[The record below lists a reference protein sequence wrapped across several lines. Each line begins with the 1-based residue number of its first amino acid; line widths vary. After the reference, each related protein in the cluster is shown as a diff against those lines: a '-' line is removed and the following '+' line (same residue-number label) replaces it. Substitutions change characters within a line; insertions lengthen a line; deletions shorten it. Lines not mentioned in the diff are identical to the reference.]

1 MTECR
6 QRRRPTTRSSGLAP
20 SRWRE
25 PVGRLRRQLDGLEPR
40 SGGRG
45 ACRNGIVQH
54 CTPPLSGGR
63 RALRKGTTMSIED
76 KLAIQ
81 EIIAQYSYTY
91 DSRDAEGFA
100 QLFVEDGV
108 FEVFVPG
115 KTTAS
120 VRLQSRTEILEW
132 ATQRLRERTG
142 RFTSRHYQSG
152 ILFDELTSDSAL
164 TRTMVLVTHQ
174 GVAEAAPRPTISGVY
189 HDQWRKTHTG
199 WRLAHRAAH
208 VDGDP
213 GLSK

>member
-1 MTECR
+1 MVER
-6 QRRRPTTRSSGLAP
+6 QRHRSALHSAFERRTQGP
-20 SRWRE
+20 SQGDDDDE
-25 PVGRLRRQLDGLEPR
+25 HRRQAG
-40 SGGRG
+40 
-45 ACRNGIVQH
+45 
-54 CTPPLSGGR
+54 
-63 RALRKGTTMSIED
+63 
-76 KLAIQ
+76 IQ

-91 DSRDAEGFA
+91 DGKDAEGFA

-132 ATQRLRERTG
+132 ATQRLHERTG

-174 GVAEAAPRPTISGVY
+174 GVAEAAPHPTISGVY

-213 GLSK
+213 GFSK